1 MLVTICII
9 LAVIGLILVI
19 LSVLPVTATFVPHG
33 LHAGIALIVIGVVL
47 YIILAL
53 FAHGSSALY

>member
-1 MLVTICII
+1 MLATICIV

-19 LSVLPVTATFVPHG
+19 LSVLPVTSTFIPQG

-53 FAHGSSALY
+53 FAHTPALY